1 MKILLAALL
10 CLCLCAP
17 VFADQRTT
25 VLTESATVE
34 KAAAQLPY
42 IDGSND
48 VRLESQ
54 ANSLLRAAAA
64 RLAKQ
69 VGGGSVSYTVT
80 LNRPSLVSVLLEAE
94 NGGRRVYQAV
104 NIDLTTGRE
113 FTIGDFFVAD
123 DTVKDVFG
131 GEEEDVLFT
140 EYGVRLR
147 SGGSGPYD
155 RLVPYPQVIG
165 SMRIGEAGRIMQIA
179 RLTQNADGRTLTVK
193 SGSLI
198 AIKLDSNP
206 SSGFRWEAVL
216 PESVSRVGSSFTMPQ
231 SDDQR
236 TGTPG
241 VEIIVLAAR
250 NPGTYKISMEYKR
263 PWERLVT
270 SRVTFNLIVE

>member
-1 MKILLAALL
+1 MKILPVALL
-10 CLCLCAP
+10 CLCLCSAA
-17 VFADQRTT
+17 FADQRTT
-25 VLTESATVE
+25 VLTETAEVG

-48 VRLESQ
+48 AQLEKQ
-54 ANSLLRAAAA
+54 ANSLLRSTAAK
-64 RLAKQ
+64 LAGE

-80 LNRPSLVSVLLEAE
+80 LNRPSLVSFLLEAE
-94 NGGRRVYQAV
+94 NGGRRAYQAV
-104 NIDLTTGRE
+104 NVDLTTGRE
-113 FTIGDFFVAD
+113 FTVGDFFVAD
-123 DTVKDVFG
+123 DTVKNTFG
-131 GEEEDVLFT
+131 GEEKDVLFT

-147 SGGSGPYD
+147 DGGDGPYD
-155 RLVPYPQVIG
+155 RLVPYSQVIG

-179 RLTQNADGRTLTVK
+179 RLTQNAGGRTLTVK

-198 AIKLDSNP
+198 ALKLDSNP
-206 SSGFRWEAVL
+206 STGFRWEAVL
-216 PESVSRVGSSFTMPQ
+216 PEGVSKVGSSFTMPQ

-241 VEIIVLAAR
+241 VEIVVLAAK

-270 SRVTFNLIVE
+270 GRVTFNLIVE